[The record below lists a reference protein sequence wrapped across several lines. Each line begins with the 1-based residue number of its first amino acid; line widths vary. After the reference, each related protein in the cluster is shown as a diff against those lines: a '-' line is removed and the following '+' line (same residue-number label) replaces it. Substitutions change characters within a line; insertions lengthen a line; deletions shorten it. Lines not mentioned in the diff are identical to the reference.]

1 MATATSRDGT
11 RIGFERV
18 GEGPTLVLVDAAGG
32 FRGFGPMGPLAEH
45 LADRF
50 TVVTYDRRGR
60 GESGD
65 TPPYAV
71 EREVEDLAA
80 VIGATGGPAFVH
92 GFSSGAAL
100 ALLGAAAGLPIAML
114 SLLEP
119 PVTLDRPAG
128 EDEARA
134 DTPRGD
140 APEDDG
146 ARHEGPE
153 GNAPGD
159 GSREDGDL
167 AAEID
172 ALVAAGRRADAV
184 EHFHRSIGVPAEIV
198 AGLRQAPFFPAL
210 EGIAHTLAYD
220 SRMTSAV
227 SAATLRSV
235 AVPALVINS
244 SSSDD
249 RLRGWAADVAAVLP
263 RGRHLTLPGEWHG
276 VSEKVLAP
284 ALAGFLA

>member
-11 RIGFERV
+11 RIGFERA
-18 GEGPTLVLVDAAGG
+18 GAGPALVLVDAAGG
-32 FRGFGPMGPLAEH
+32 FRGFGPMGPLAER

-80 VIGATGGPAFVH
+80 VIEAAGEPAFVH

-100 ALLGAAAGLPIAML
+100 GLLGAAAGLPIAML

-119 PVTLDRPAG
+119 PITLDRP
-128 EDEARA
+128 
-134 DTPRGD
+134 
-140 APEDDG
+140 
-146 ARHEGPE
+146 
-153 GNAPGD
+153 
-159 GSREDGDL
+159 SREDGAQREGDL

-172 ALVAAGRRADAV
+172 ELVASGRRADAV
-184 EHFHRSIGVPAEIV
+184 EHFHRSIGVPDEIV

-235 AVPALVINS
+235 TVPTLVINS
-244 SSSDD
+244 SSSDE
-249 RLRGWAADVAAVLP
+249 RLRGWAADVAAALP

-276 VSEKVLAP
+276 VPEKVLAP
-284 ALAGFLA
+284 ALAGFFA

>member
-1 MATATSRDGT
+1 MATVTSRDGT
-11 RIGFERV
+11 RIGFESV
-18 GEGPTLVLVDAAGG
+18 GAGPALVLVDAAGG
-32 FRGFGPMGPLAEH
+32 FRGFGPMGPLAAH

-65 TPPYAV
+65 TSPYAV

-80 VIGATGGPAFVH
+80 VIEASGGPAFVH

-100 ALLGAAAGLPIAML
+100 GALGAAAGLPITML

-119 PVTLDRPAG
+119 PVTLDRPEG
-128 EDEARA
+128 E
-134 DTPRGD
+134 G
-140 APEDDG
+140 G
-146 ARHEGPE
+146 ARHEGAR
-153 GNAPGD
+153 GNEPRAD
-159 GSREDGDL
+159 GAREDGDL

-172 ALVAAGRRADAV
+172 ELVAAGRRADAV
-184 EHFHRSIGVPAEIV
+184 EHFHRSIGVPDEIV

-235 AVPALVINS
+235 TVPTLVINS
-244 SSSDD
+244 SASDD
-249 RLRGWAADVAAVLP
+249 RLRGWAADVAGALP

-276 VSEKVLAP
+276 VPEETLAP
-284 ALAGFLA
+284 ALAGFFA